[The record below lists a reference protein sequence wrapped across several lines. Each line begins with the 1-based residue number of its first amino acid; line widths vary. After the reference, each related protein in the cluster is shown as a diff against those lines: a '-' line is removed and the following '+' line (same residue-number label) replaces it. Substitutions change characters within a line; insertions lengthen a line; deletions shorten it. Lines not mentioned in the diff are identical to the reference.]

1 VTSTRWIQGPLVLLA
16 ASIASP
22 AMAGDPA
29 LTPAGAEHGE
39 AGTAG
44 RSPTAVASPVGT
56 SPLDNALRLARMLG
70 DDRTAAALLEQR
82 ALAPQAAWS
91 DVTDAVDALEAAGD
105 PERAARLLDRR
116 TRIAPRDPR
125 AFVALAELWTR
136 SGHAARAVDAWRRLE
151 AAAGELGADQALAL
165 ATALDRTGHTD
176 EALQALESAR
186 ARAPDHAVEFWDA
199 LATLAWQ
206 SQADADAL
214 SAYRTLWAAGDRRT
228 VVSQRLMTLS
238 SEAGAYDEA
247 VSVGTEGY
255 RRSPDADLLLELAS
269 IQIAKEDWN
278 GVVRTLAL
286 ADGGREPF
294 ARSGEREEYWLTLA
308 EAQEHLGDWRGA
320 RSSNEA
326 ALAIDP
332 GSTAAK
338 TALLDDAIARDDRT
352 ALRDYTDRWAAASS
366 AAPALWGPLA
376 VALDRVGR
384 TREAFAF
391 YARQVRSARADPTVI
406 LDFADALDRAGDALW
421 AWRLRRY
428 ATGRLR
434 DRLVAAARAP
444 SPASDERALAESA
457 AEVFRDISGA
467 AVGERW
473 FRAIVGARGPD
484 DRRSEAFVADWC
496 LHEDRLGCAGRVVA
510 GALGRPSV
518 AADAVE
524 NARWRTYGL
533 QIALAESDLGEVKRL
548 LASAAGLDSPHQIDA
563 LVALERDEAA
573 AVAIAQALDTEQT
586 RPQREEGPEQEETW
600 RRQLA
605 EIELRH
611 APTAR
616 AGVSYD
622 FIDGL
627 GVYGPDVGAS
637 HDVGSVRVLYGAS
650 ARELSVQ
657 DGSLV
662 QTGGPT
668 PDVDVSVMA
677 RLGDPRGVEE
687 IGAGIDYQPDTPLPR
702 ATLLGERLLTPKLG
716 ATVRL
721 AVDDPVVDTGLLRLA
736 GAQSIVELG
745 ARYEIGSVAYA
756 QLDLH
761 AREDHTRR
769 FHHIATEIGGVAE
782 VGYEILRAEPEW
794 DVGVQA
800 LASQRENVGTLP
812 SDIASFI
819 PAAQRGGDLSAY
831 LPPSFQLVSIV
842 THLTRGDFSE
852 RYRPERAV
860 FPRYD
865 CSAGAGL
872 LLPDLDGAFEAQC
885 SASVR
890 VSGRGYVTAVGSFE
904 QGVFGVANQTNAG
917 TRVSFT
923 QAF

>member
-1 VTSTRWIQGPLVLLA
+1 VTPSTRWIHGPLVAVA
-16 ASIASP
+16 ASVASP

-29 LTPAGAEHGE
+29 LTAAGAEHGE

-44 RSPTAVASPVGT
+44 RSRPASASPVGT
-56 SPLDNALRLARMLG
+56 SPFENALRLARMLG
-70 DDRTAAALLEQR
+70 NDRTAAALLEQR

-91 DVTDAVDALEAAGD
+91 DVTDAVDALEATGD

-116 TRIAPRDPR
+116 ARIAPGDPR
-125 AFVALAELWTR
+125 PFVALAELWTR
-136 SGHAARAVDAWRRLE
+136 SGHAARAVTAWRRVE
-151 AAAGELGADQALAL
+151 AVVGELGADQALAL
-165 ATALDRTGHTD
+165 ATALDRTGDAD
-176 EALQALESAR
+176 EALRTLASAR
-186 ARAPDHAVEFWDA
+186 ARAPDRAVEFWDA

-206 SQADADAL
+206 SESDADAL
-214 SAYRTLWAAGDRRT
+214 AAYRALWAAGDGRT

-238 SEAGAYDEA
+238 SEAGDYDEA

-269 IQIAKEDWN
+269 IQAAKEDWN
-278 GVVRTLAL
+278 GVVRALAL
-286 ADGGREPF
+286 ADGGHEPF
-294 ARSGEREEYWLTLA
+294 ARREEYWLTLA
-308 EAQEHLGDWRGA
+308 DAQDHLRDWRAA
-320 RSSNEA
+320 RSSYEA
-326 ALAIDP
+326 ALAIAP
-332 GSTAAK
+332 GSAAAK
-338 TALLDDAIARDDRT
+338 TALLDDAIAHDDQE
-352 ALRDYTDRWAAASS
+352 ALRDYAGRWAAASS
-366 AAPALWGPLA
+366 DEPALWGPLA
-376 VALDRVGR
+376 IALDRVGR

-406 LDFADALDRAGDALW
+406 LDFADALDRAGDALL

-434 DRLVAAARAP
+434 DRLLATARAS
-444 SPASDERALAESA
+444 SPAADERALAESA

-484 DRRSEAFVADWC
+484 DRRSDGFVADWC
-496 LHEDRLGCAGRVVA
+496 LHEDRLGCARRVVA
-510 GALGRPSV
+510 GALAERRTGV
-518 AADAVE
+518 AAEAVE
-524 NARWRTYGL
+524 TARWRSYSL
-533 QIALAESDLGEVKRL
+533 QIALAESDLGQVKGL
-548 LASAAGLDSPHQIDA
+548 LADAAGLDSPHRIDA
-563 LVALERDEAA
+563 LVALERDDAA
-573 AVAIAQALDTEQT
+573 AGAIAEALDAEQP
-586 RPQREEGPEQEETW
+586 RPPREEGQEQEETW

-611 APTAR
+611 APNAR

-637 HDVGSVRVLYGAS
+637 HDVGAVRVLYSAS

-662 QTGGPT
+662 QAGGPT
-668 PDVDVSVMA
+668 PDADVSVMA
-677 RLGDPRGVEE
+677 RFGDPRGVEE

-702 ATLLGERLLTPKLG
+702 ATLLAERLLTPRLG

-721 AVDDPVVDTGLLRLA
+721 AIDDPIVDTGLLRLA
-736 GAQSIVELG
+736 GAQSIGELG
-745 ARYEIGSVAYA
+745 ARYEIGAVAYA

-769 FHHIATEIGGVAE
+769 YHHVATELGGVAE

-800 LASQRENVGTLP
+800 LASQRRNVGTLP
-812 SDIASFI
+812 SDIASFV

-831 LPPSFQLVSIV
+831 LPPSFQLVSLV
-842 THLTRGDFSE
+842 THITRGDFSE
-852 RYRPERAV
+852 RYRPERAA

-890 VSGRGYVTAVGSFE
+890 VSGRGYVTAVGSYE
-904 QGVFGVANQTNAG
+904 QGIFGVANQTNVE